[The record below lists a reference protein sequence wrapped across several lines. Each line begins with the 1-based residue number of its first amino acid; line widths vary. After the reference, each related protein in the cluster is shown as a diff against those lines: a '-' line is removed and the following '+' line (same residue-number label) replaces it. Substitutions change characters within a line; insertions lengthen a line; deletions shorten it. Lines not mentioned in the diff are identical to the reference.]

1 MKLELQISI
10 NRNIVECKDFRNIS
24 VCQLIF
30 VLIETLWNVKMD
42 INEANFIPTAVLI
55 ETLWNV
61 KSVNPLCCFIS
72 LRRINRNIVE
82 CKDIFLENF
91 EGIICVLIETLWNVK
106 KNESAKL
113 KMQVMVLI
121 ETLWNVKSG
130 LL

>member
-61 KSVNPLCCFIS
+61 K
-72 LRRINRNIVE
+72 
-82 CKDIFLENF
+82 
-91 EGIICVLIETLWNVK
+91 

-121 ETLWNVKSG
+121 ETLWNVK
-130 LL
+130 

>member
-42 INEANFIPTAVLI
+42 INE
-55 ETLWNV
+55 
-61 KSVNPLCCFIS
+61 
-72 LRRINRNIVE
+72 
-82 CKDIFLENF
+82 
-91 EGIICVLIETLWNVK
+91 GIICVLIETLWNVK

-121 ETLWNVKSG
+121 ETLWNVK
-130 LL
+130 

>member
-61 KSVNPLCCFIS
+61 KTGTRKNGVAG
-72 LRRINRNIVE
+72 R
-82 CKDIFLENF
+82 
-91 EGIICVLIETLWNVK
+91 GVLIETLWNVK
-106 KNESAKL
+106 LFAIQKS
-113 KMQVMVLI
+113 LI
-121 ETLWNVKSG
+121 LA
-130 LL
+130 LY

>member
-55 ETLWNV
+55 ETLCKVENAGYG
-61 KSVNPLCCFIS
+61 
-72 LRRINRNIVE
+72 INRNIVE
-82 CKDIFLENF
+82 CKVVTLLSIFYHRS
-91 EGIICVLIETLWNVK
+91 VLIETLWNVK
-106 KNESAKL
+106 QGYTPVYPHA
-113 KMQVMVLI
+113 Q
-121 ETLWNVKSG
+121 TY
-130 LL
+130 

>member
-1 MKLELQISI
+1 MRRI

-82 CKDIFLENF
+82 CKVWYPAPAIA
-91 EGIICVLIETLWNVK
+91 IAVVLIETLWNVK
-106 KNESAKL
+106 
-113 KMQVMVLI
+113 
-121 ETLWNVKSG
+121 
-130 LL
+130 